1 MNKAFDLDFVFRA
14 IPEIVQA
21 VPISLFIMSTSLIIG
36 FILGLLLTVM
46 KVRKDKVLSPIAT
59 AYVSFM
65 RGTPTL
71 IQLFLIYYGLPPILE
86 LAGFNIN
93 NWSKVVFA
101 IITFSLNCGA
111 FLSEVMRSAYLAVER
126 GQMEAAYS
134 VGMSTIQGL
143 WRVVFPQAFA
153 IALPN
158 LGNSVISLLKETSV
172 AFLIGVNDIMGRALI
187 VSGRGY
193 GIRHFE
199 TYIAVSL
206 VYWAIV
212 ILMEK
217 GLAFLE
223 TIYKKGHKEIVPK

>member
-1 MNKAFDLDFVFRA
+1 MDKAFDLNFVFRA
-14 IPEIVQA
+14 IPEILQA
-21 VPISLFIMSTSLIIG
+21 VPISLFIMSASLIIG
-36 FILGLLLTVM
+36 FILGLLLTIM
-46 KVRKDKVLSPIAT
+46 KVRKGKILAPIAT
-59 AYVSFM
+59 TYVSFM

-71 IQLFLIYYGLPPILE
+71 IQLFLIYYGLPKVLE
-86 LAGFNIN
+86 LAGFDIN
-93 NWSKVVFA
+93 DWSKVVFA

-126 GQMEAAYS
+126 GQMEASYS
-134 VGMSTIQGL
+134 VGMSTVQAL
-143 WRVVFPQAFA
+143 WRIIFPQAFA

-158 LGNSVISLLKETSV
+158 FGNSVITLLKETSV
-172 AFLIGVNDIMGRALI
+172 AFLIGVNDIMGQALI

-212 ILMEK
+212 FLMEK
-217 GLAFLE
+217 GLTYLE
-223 TIYKKGHKEIVPK
+223 IFYKKGHKEIVPK